1 MRLGG
6 SLRERVSKSYQYMH
20 NIDREVLCVR
30 VVCTTEFTP
39 AEIKLKHV
47 LIGQSITYDS
57 RLKRDVSVL
66 DTLAAI
72 HFN

>member
-1 MRLGG
+1 
-6 SLRERVSKSYQYMH
+6 MH

-39 AEIKLKHV
+39 AEIKLKHI

-57 RLKRDVSVL
+57 RLKRDFSVL

-72 HFN
+72 NFN